1 MKARLPATLQP
12 VTCQDL
18 IRLGGKGDGGYLVSR
33 TDVVRSDFLLSFGVN
48 CDWRFESDFVN
59 INDVPLDAYDASTD
73 AKLFV
78 KRAVKA
84 LLDLKPKLA
93 LELLWK
99 LRAFR
104 LFFKGRRRH
113 VAKYVGLP
121 IGGIHCTLDDV
132 FSRATASNIFV
143 KMDIE
148 GSEYR
153 CLDSIVR
160 NRTRISGLVIEF
172 HEVDLHLDRIVS
184 FVNDLKFNLLH
195 VHANNWSP
203 VSEGTPLV
211 IELTLS
217 KNRVGGAK
225 VVSLPSALDA
235 PNNPSAPDIEI
246 AFA

>member
-12 VTCQDL
+12 ITCQDL

-33 TDVVRSDFLLSFGVN
+33 SDVVRSDFLLSFGVN
-48 CDWRFESDFVN
+48 LDWRFESDFVK
-59 INDVPLDAYDASTD
+59 INDVPLDAYDASTSP
-73 AKLFV
+73 KLFV
-78 KRAVKA
+78 KRAIKA
-84 LLDLKPKLA
+84 LLDFKPKLA
-93 LELLWK
+93 LEILWK

-104 LFFKGRRRH
+104 LFFKEQRRH
-113 VAKYVGLP
+113 VPKHVGLP
-121 IGGIHCTLDDV
+121 IGGMHCTLDDA
-132 FSRATASNIFV
+132 FSRITASNVFV

-160 NRTRISGLVIEF
+160 NQTRISGVVIEF

-203 VSEGTPLV
+203 ISEGTPLV

-217 KNRVGGAK
+217 KNSGGGAK

-235 PNNPSAPDIEI
+235 PNDPSTPDIEI

>member
-12 VTCQDL
+12 VACQDL
-18 IRLGGKGDGGYLVSR
+18 VRLGGKGDGGYLVSR
-33 TDVVRSDFLLSFGVN
+33 SDVARSDFLLSFGVN

-59 INDVPLDAYDASTD
+59 INDVPLDAYDASTNP
-73 AKLFV
+73 KLFM
-78 KRAVKA
+78 KRAVRA
-84 LLDLKPKLA
+84 FFDLKPKLA
-93 LELLWK
+93 LGLLWK

-132 FSRATASNIFV
+132 FARVTASNVFV

-160 NRTRISGLVIEF
+160 NRARISSVVIEF

-184 FVNDLKFNLLH
+184 FVNELKFSLLH

-203 VSEGTPLV
+203 ISEGTPLV

-217 KNRVGGAK
+217 KNSVGGAK
-225 VVSLPSALDA
+225 VESLPSALDA